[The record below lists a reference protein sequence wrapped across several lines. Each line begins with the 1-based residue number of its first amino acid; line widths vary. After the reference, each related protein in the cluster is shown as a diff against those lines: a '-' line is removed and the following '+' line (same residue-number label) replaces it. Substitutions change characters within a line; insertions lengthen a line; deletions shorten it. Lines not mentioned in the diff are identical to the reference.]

1 MKILRIVPILFVIYS
16 CTAWSEDLAGH
27 VSQEPEV
34 KLKTGYGK
42 NVRVIRTLEAG
53 TPVIVT
59 GSNPKN
65 GMSEIKI
72 PSTGET
78 GWIPTRQIVMDGA
91 SSPAP
96 LNPVTPSSLSTEN
109 ASEQLAN
116 KSSEELIAEV
126 NRLRT
131 EMIAVRQAAGDSLK
145 IQTERDQLQ
154 QTVIS
159 LKQELEQAHRDRNRL
174 NDDQKQAW
182 FLIGGSVLVVG
193 IVLGIIL
200 PRLSVRRKSDWGTF

>member
-1 MKILRIVPILFVIYS
+1 MKIFRCVPLILVLYS
-16 CTAWSEDLAGH
+16 CIAWSEDLAGH

-42 NVRVIRTLEAG
+42 NVRVIRTLEPG
-53 TPVIVT
+53 TALIVT

-72 PSTGET
+72 PTTGET

-91 SSPAP
+91 TSPAP
-96 LNPVTPSSLSTEN
+96 LNPINPPSFSVEN
-109 ASEQLAN
+109 SAEQLAN
-116 KSSEELIAEV
+116 KSPEELITEV

-182 FLIGGSVLVVG
+182 FLIGGSVLLVG
-193 IVLGIIL
+193 IVLGVIL